1 MLDIFNYL
9 NKINKYNYALTKTDV
24 PYMPLDFPHN
34 YPIGK
39 DMDIYIDNNDFINI
53 CKTTEDYFKNTKYN
67 KKIIKKN
74 NNWRLRMEEN
84 NKLHYQIDITID
96 NNMVNDR
103 ILKNNYYIL
112 SLKNEIKIR
121 QNEVNKN
128 PHKKHHKE
136 WLQNN
141 IIPSV

>member
-1 MLDIFNYL
+1 MLDILNYL
-9 NKINKYNYALTKTDV
+9 KEINKYNYALTKTDV
-24 PYMPLDFPHN
+24 PYMPSDFPNN

-39 DMDIYIDNNDFINI
+39 DMDMYVSSVNFSDI
-53 CKTTEDYFKNTKYN
+53 CKITKYYFKNINYD
-67 KKIIKKN
+67 KKIVKKN
-74 NNWRLRMEEN
+74 NNWKLRIEEN

-96 NNMVNDR
+96 DNMINDR

-136 WLQNN
+136 WLVINLKN
-141 IIPSV
+141 IL